1 MIKQKKKKHETIF
14 LVRLFFLFVCRKG
27 NNGTHGSGSSKQEGS
42 ANVKVLFEPLQL
54 GGVSNLDELEV
65 KTLKFQNQKLGLRLT
80 QRLAIE
86 EELKLRID
94 QLEKRQTQDDAVI
107 NVIHR

>member
-1 MIKQKKKKHETIF
+1 M
-14 LVRLFFLFVCRKG
+14 FVCRKG

-86 EELKLRID
+86 EEHRRYRFYSHLELCELID
-94 QLEKRQTQDDAVI
+94 PMGSFLSP
-107 NVIHR
+107 

>member
-1 MIKQKKKKHETIF
+1 MIFFSIF
-14 LVRLFFLFVCRKG
+14 RKG
-27 NNGTHGSGSSKQEGS
+27 NNGTHGSGSSKQEASGQ
-42 ANVKVLFEPLQL
+42 NVKVLFEPLQL